1 MDVRTAC
8 TQCVLA
14 LVRGV
19 QQDVVRLVL
28 EGHQQHRA
36 DTRLDILLRGVEL
49 RAADD
54 RLEGIHHTG
63 IYFGNGN
70 YVVFDAEVARQLL
83 GVLHR
88 LEGREGRGHQQRAD
102 ILRPQ
107 RIGGDRG
114 HHGRVDA
121 ARKADRSL
129 PVAVLAEEIP
139 QSAARIIEEKTM
151 GKSRADVV
159 MVLEE
164 ELVGI
169 EIKSDADT
177 YARLS
182 RQVKDYDRFFDR
194 NYVVAGSKHA
204 HHVGEHVPE
213 WWGIITVEE
222 VDGVCDFYVLRK
234 AEKNPKQKM
243 LHKIKLLWRPELAH
257 IQEVNHLPAYKQK
270 SKDFVRKKIME
281 KVPEDLLHKQIS
293 DELFER
299 DYTTIQQQIDE
310 FKKR

>member
-1 MDVRTAC
+1 MLKDKDIREP
-8 TQCVLA
+8 LF
-14 LVRGV
+14 
-19 QQDVVRLVL
+19 DFL
-28 EGHQQHRA
+28 EEQ
-36 DTRLDILLRGVEL
+36 
-49 RAADD
+49 
-54 RLEGIHHTG
+54 
-63 IYFGNGN
+63 
-70 YVVFDAEVARQLL
+70 YV
-83 GVLHR
+83 
-88 LEGREGRGHQQRAD
+88 
-102 ILRPQ
+102 
-107 RIGGDRG
+107 
-114 HHGRVDA
+114 
-121 ARKADRSL
+121 KT
-129 PVAVLAEEIP
+129 
-139 QSAARIIEEKTM
+139 RIIEEKTM

-222 VDGVCDFYVLRK
+222 VDGACDFYVLRK